1 MRASSVP
8 RLDYL
13 TRFNASRTVLEKTL
27 GEAPIP
33 CKKLSCGKVVWN
45 CASRGWAPARSDPAN
60 RSELISWK

>member
-27 GEAPIP
+27 GGVRW
-33 CKKLSCGKVVWN
+33 LSG
-45 CASRGWAPARSDPAN
+45 RMR
-60 RSELISWK
+60 